1 MYYNLFVHLPTEG
14 LLGSVVSEGEG
25 DGIITKMLLWMF
37 FVHLWG
43 TNVLEYTHTYS
54 WREKS
59 RWVDVVVVE
68 SLSCIQLLWPHGLEH
83 TRLLCPLLSLR
94 VCWNSCPLS
103 WWCYLTISS
112 SATHF
117 FCLQSF
123 PASGALSWQWR
134 GNKLAV
140 CLRWPNYWSF
150 SNSPYS
156 DYLGLISFRI
166 DWFDLLAFQGT
177 HKSLLQHHNLKAS
190 ILRCSAL
197 WSNSHMTTRKTIAK

>member
-1 MYYNLFVHLPTEG
+1 MKGGSSFSRHLCSEG
-14 LLGSVVSEGEG
+14 LIRTCWWDGIFLLLARAHPLMLPRHSLASEG
-25 DGIITKMLLWMF
+25 KRC
-37 FVHLWG
+37 V
-43 TNVLEYTHTYS
+43 VLVWSQNHVQT
-54 WREKS
+54 
-59 RWVDVVVVE
+59 
-68 SLSCIQLLWPHGLEH
+68 LQPHGLQH

>member
-83 TRLLCPLLSLR
+83 TRLLCPLLSLGVR
-94 VCWNSCPLS
+94 SDYCPLS
-103 WWCYLTISS
+103 WWCYPLPPPPPFAFNFFSIRVFSMSLLFASSGQSIRASALVLPMNIQGWFPLELT
-112 SATHF
+112 
-117 FCLQSF
+117 
-123 PASGALSWQWR
+123 
-134 GNKLAV
+134 
-140 CLRWPNYWSF
+140 
-150 SNSPYS
+150 
-156 DYLGLISFRI
+156 GLISLLSKGLSRVFI
-166 DWFDLLAFQGT
+166 STTVWKHQFFDA
-177 HKSLLQHHNLKAS
+177 
-190 ILRCSAL
+190 
-197 WSNSHMTTRKTIAK
+197 

>member
-1 MYYNLFVHLPTEG
+1 MKGGSSFSRHLRSEG
-14 LLGSVVSEGEG
+14 LIRTCWWDGIFLLLARAHPLMLPRHSLASEG
-25 DGIITKMLLWMF
+25 KRC
-37 FVHLWG
+37 V
-43 TNVLEYTHTYS
+43 VLVWSQNHVQT
-54 WREKS
+54 
-59 RWVDVVVVE
+59 
-68 SLSCIQLLWPHGLEH
+68 LQPHGLQH

-140 CLRWPNYWSF
+140 CIRWPKHWSF
-150 SNSPYS
+150 SFSFSLSISPSNEYT
-156 DYLGLISFRI
+156 GLISFRI
-166 DWFDLLAFQGT
+166 NWFVVKGLSRVFSNTAVQKHQFF
-177 HKSLLQHHNLKAS
+177 
-190 ILRCSAL
+190 SACPSL

>member
-1 MYYNLFVHLPTEG
+1 MKGGSSFNRHLCSGG
-14 LLGSVVSEGEG
+14 LIRTPWWDGIFLLLARAHPLMLPRHSLSSEGKRY
-25 DGIITKMLLWMF
+25 TVVLLVQSLNHVWTLCNPMD
-37 FVHLWG
+37 
-43 TNVLEYTHTYS
+43 YS
-54 WREKS
+54 TPGS
-59 RWVDVVVVE
+59 SV
-68 SLSCIQLLWPHGLEH
+68 
-83 TRLLCPLLSLR
+83 LR

-103 WWCYLTISS
+103 RRCYLTISP

-117 FCLQSF
+117 SFCLQSF
-123 PASGALSWQWR
+123 PASGALNWQWR
-134 GNKLAV
+134 GNKSAL

-156 DYLGLISFRI
+156 DYLALISFKI

-190 ILRCSAL
+190 VLWCSAL